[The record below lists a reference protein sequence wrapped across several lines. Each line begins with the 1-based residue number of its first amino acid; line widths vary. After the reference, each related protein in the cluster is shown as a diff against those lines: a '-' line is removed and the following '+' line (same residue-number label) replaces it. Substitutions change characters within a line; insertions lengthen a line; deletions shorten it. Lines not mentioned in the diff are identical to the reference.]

1 MSLALLLALQ
11 AAAPPAPDPAIRNF
25 DLRDVGAPKG
35 FESPVRR
42 DAGCA
47 ADAAD
52 EIVVCGSRNRNEAYR
67 LRPLAPVY
75 GKKPLIAETGLFGNL
90 SARMHVESVELP
102 NGMISKRLMVTVTAP
117 F

>member
-11 AAAPPAPDPAIRNF
+11 AAAPVQSDPAVRDF

-35 FESPVRR
+35 FESPVRP
-42 DAGCA
+42 DAGCG

-52 EIVVCGSRNRNEAYR
+52 EIVVCGSRSRDETYR
-67 LRPLAPVY
+67 LRPLPPGY
-75 GKKPLIAETGLFGNL
+75 GEKPLTAETGLFGDV
-90 SARMHVESVELP
+90 SARMHVESVQFP
-102 NGMISKRLMVTVTAP
+102 NGMISKRLMVTFTAP